1 MDDNIASFTSIT
13 GADPQR
19 AAQYLQLTDN
29 NLEQAIQLFFDSPN
43 LDLGAGS
50 AHPSSSA
57 AGARADE
64 PINIDSDDD
73 DDDAAEDASRPG
85 HSVEDDEAMA
95 RRLQE
100 EMYGAGGRDAD
111 ADVRAPMARTTETL
125 VGPGGGYDEDD
136 MHTAIMSQMA
146 ARRRPPGE
154 LRAKERRATVPLF
167 ANFAANSRLGRAGIF
182 NQQAASPSVWE
193 SEGDPTERRRDLAT
207 STGGA
212 SEASSKSSLLAEMYR
227 PPFEIMCRLPWD
239 EVRDQGKED
248 LKWILVNVQDPAI
261 FDCQVLNRDI
271 WKNDQIKDTVKENFL
286 FLQYNKDDARGSTY
300 VNYYFQARDSE
311 DAYPHIA
318 IVDPRTGE
326 QVKVWSGPP
335 VPKPMDFLM
344 QLHEFL
350 DRYSLKANARNPIA
364 KRKPESKK
372 KDVHRMTEEE
382 MLEMALQQSMA
393 GSNGGGP
400 RDEDPDELT
409 KSASDIKGKNR
420 ASESMDVDDPSAAN
434 GASAADTPFA
444 RISSTNPHEEP
455 PNDPKTTTRIQFRHA
470 GGREIRRFALADS
483 VRRIYEWLKASPLE
497 EGKAGAE
504 FELNALGMNLI
515 DHLDETIEDVGLK
528 MGTIMVEYV

>member
-1 MDDNIASFTSIT
+1 MDDSIANFTSIT

-43 LDLGAGS
+43 LDLSGDA
-50 AHPSSSA
+50 AHTSSA
-57 AGARADE
+57 PSGAHAEE

-73 DDDAAEDASRPG
+73 DDDDDDDDVIATSG
-85 HSVEDDEAMA
+85 IHNVEDDEAMA

-100 EMYGAGGRDAD
+100 EMYGAGGPSAESE
-111 ADVRAPMARTTETL
+111 VRAPMARTTETL

-136 MHTAIMSQMA
+136 MHTAIMAQMN
-146 ARRRPPGE
+146 ARRRGAP
-154 LRAKERRATVPLF
+154 
-167 ANFAANSRLGRAGIF
+167 GRAGIF
-182 NQQAASPSVWE
+182 NQQSASPSVWE
-193 SEGDPTERRRDLAT
+193 SESSDPSERRRNLAS

-212 SEASSKSSLLAEMYR
+212 SETSSKSNLLAEMYR

-239 EVRDQGKED
+239 EVRDQGKEE
-248 LKWILVNVQDPAI
+248 LKWILINVQDPAI

-271 WKNDQIKDTVKENFL
+271 WKNDQIKETIKENFL
-286 FLQYNKDDARGSTY
+286 FLQYNKDDPRGNTY
-300 VNYYFQARDSE
+300 MNYYFQTRDSG

-350 DRYSLKANARNPIA
+350 DRYSLNANARNPVA
-364 KRKPESKK
+364 KRKPENKK

-393 GSNGGGP
+393 GSNGGP

-409 KSASDIKGKNR
+409 KSTSDIKGKSR
-420 ASESMDVDDPSAAN
+420 ADESMDVDESSAAN
-434 GASAADTPFA
+434 GTGAANAPFA
-444 RISSTNPHEEP
+444 QISSTNPHTEP
-455 PNDPKTTTRIQFRHA
+455 ASDPKTTTRIQFRHA
-470 GGREIRRFALADS
+470 GGREIRRFALTDP
-483 VRRIYEWLKASPLE
+483 VRRIYEWLKAAPLE

-504 FELNALGMNLI
+504 FELNAIGKNLI
-515 DHLDETIEDVGLK
+515 DHLDETIEEVGLK
-528 MGTIMVEYV
+528 MGTVMVEYV

>member
-13 GADPQR
+13 GADPPR

-43 LDLGAGS
+43 LDLGAAAG
-50 AHPSSSA
+50 AGAAQPSSSA
-57 AGARADE
+57 AGARADQ
-64 PINIDSDDD
+64 PINLDSDDADD
-73 DDDAAEDASRPG
+73 DDDADDADDAVATSG

-111 ADVRAPMARTTETL
+111 SEVRAPMARTTETL
-125 VGPGGGYDEDD
+125 VGPGGDYDEDD
-136 MHTAIMSQMA
+136 VHTSMMARMA
-146 ARRRPPGE
+146 ARQRQP
-154 LRAKERRATVPLF
+154 
-167 ANFAANSRLGRAGIF
+167 GRAGIF
-182 NQQAASPSVWE
+182 NQQTASPSVWE
-193 SEGDPTERRRDLAT
+193 SEGDPTERRRELAT
-207 STGGA
+207 TTGGA

-239 EVRDQGKED
+239 EARDQGKED
-248 LKWILVNVQDPAI
+248 LKWILVNVQDPSI

-271 WKNDQIKDTVKENFL
+271 WKNDQIKETVKENFL
-286 FLQYNKDDARGSTY
+286 FLQYNKDDPRGNTY
-300 VNYYFQARDSE
+300 VNYYFQARDSG

-326 QVKVWSGPP
+326 QVKAWSGSP

-350 DRYSLKANARNPIA
+350 DRYSLNANARNPVA

-393 GSNGGGP
+393 GSNGDGL
-400 RDEDPDELT
+400 RDDDPDELT
-409 KSASDIKGKNR
+409 KSAPDMKGKNR
-420 ASESMDVDDPSAAN
+420 ANEFMDVDEASAPN
-434 GASAADTPFA
+434 GASAADTPFVG
-444 RISSTNPHEEP
+444 ISSTNPHEEP
-455 PNDPKTTTRIQFRHA
+455 LNDPKTTTRIQFRHA
-470 GGREIRRFALADS
+470 GGREIRRFALTDP

-515 DHLDETIEDVGLK
+515 DHLDQTIEHVGLK

>member
-1 MDDNIASFTSIT
+1 MDDNIANFTSIT

-43 LDLGAGS
+43 LDLSGDA
-50 AHPSSSA
+50 AHHSSSA
-57 AGARADE
+57 AGAHADE

-73 DDDAAEDASRPG
+73 DDVVATPAAPAAAG
-85 HSVEDDEAMA
+85 HNVEDDEAMA

-100 EMYGAGGRDAD
+100 EMYSAGGRDANSE
-111 ADVRAPMARTTETL
+111 VRAPMARTTETL

-136 MHTAIMSQMA
+136 MHTAIMAQMA
-146 ARRRPPGE
+146 ARRRAP
-154 LRAKERRATVPLF
+154 
-167 ANFAANSRLGRAGIF
+167 GRAGIF
-182 NQQAASPSVWE
+182 NQQSASPSVWE
-193 SEGDPTERRRDLAT
+193 GEGSDPNERRRNLAT

-212 SEASSKSSLLAEMYR
+212 SETSSKSNLLAEMYR

-271 WKNDQIKDTVKENFL
+271 WKNDQIKETIKENFL
-286 FLQYNKDDARGSTY
+286 FLQYNKDDPRGNTY
-300 VNYYFQARDSE
+300 MNYYFQARDSE
-311 DAYPHIA
+311 DSYPHIA

-350 DRYSLKANARNPIA
+350 DRYSLNVNARNPVA
-364 KRKPESKK
+364 KRKPENKK

-393 GSNGGGP
+393 GTSNGGP

-409 KSASDIKGKNR
+409 KSTTDVKGKSR
-420 ASESMDVDDPSAAN
+420 ADDSMDVDETSDEPSTSN
-434 GASAADTPFA
+434 GMGATNSPFA
-444 RISSTNPHEEP
+444 KISSTNPHTEP
-455 PNDPKTTTRIQFRHA
+455 ANDPKTTTRIQFRHA
-470 GGREIRRFALADS
+470 GGREIRRFALADP
-483 VRRIYEWLKASPLE
+483 VRRIYEWLKAAPLE

-515 DHLDETIEDVGLK
+515 DHLDRTIDDVGLK

>member
-1 MDDNIASFTSIT
+1 MDENIASFTSIT

-43 LDLGAGS
+43 LDLSGDVANT
-50 AHPSSSA
+50 SSYTT
-57 AGARADE
+57 GVRAEE
-64 PINIDSDDD
+64 PISIASDDD
-73 DDDAAEDASRPG
+73 DDDVIATSESGRPAA
-85 HSVEDDEAMA
+85 HNVEDDEAMA

-100 EMYGAGGRDAD
+100 EMYGATGSTGESE
-111 ADVRAPMARTTETL
+111 VRAPMARTTETL

-136 MHTAIMSQMA
+136 MHNAIMAQMA
-146 ARRRPPGE
+146 ARRRGAPG
-154 LRAKERRATVPLF
+154 RP
-167 ANFAANSRLGRAGIF
+167 GIF
-182 NQQAASPSVWE
+182 NQQNTGPSVWE
-193 SEGDPTERRRDLAT
+193 GDGSDPNERRRNLAT

-212 SEASSKSSLLAEMYR
+212 SEASSKSNLLAEMYR

-271 WKNDQIKDTVKENFL
+271 WKNDQIKETIKENFL
-286 FLQYNKDDARGSTY
+286 FLQYNKDDPRGNTY
-300 VNYYFQARDSE
+300 MNYYFQARDSE
-311 DAYPHIA
+311 DSYPHIA

-350 DRYSLKANARNPIA
+350 DRYSLNANARNPVA
-364 KRKPESKK
+364 KRKPENKK

-393 GSNGGGP
+393 GSNGGP

-409 KSASDIKGKNR
+409 KSTSDIKGKSR
-420 ASESMDVDDPSAAN
+420 ADENMDVDEPAAAN
-434 GASAADTPFA
+434 GTADTPFA
-444 RISSTNPHEEP
+444 QISSTNPHTEP
-455 PNDPKTTTRIQFRHA
+455 ANDPKTTTRIQFRHA
-470 GGREIRRFALADS
+470 GGREIRRFALTDP
-483 VRRIYEWLKASPLE
+483 VRRIYEWLKAAPLE

-504 FELNALGMNLI
+504 FELNAIGKNLI
-515 DHLDETIEDVGLK
+515 DHLDETIDEVGLK
-528 MGTIMVEYV
+528 MGTVMVEYV